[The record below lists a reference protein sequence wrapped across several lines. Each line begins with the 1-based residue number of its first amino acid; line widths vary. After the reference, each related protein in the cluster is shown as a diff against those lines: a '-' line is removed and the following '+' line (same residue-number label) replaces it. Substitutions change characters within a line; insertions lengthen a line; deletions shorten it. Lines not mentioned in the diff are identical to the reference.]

1 MEDARAGASMAS
13 RAGFVRLPRRSRTDP
28 GARGRADHQVEGKH
42 VHKRKLVSNF
52 APVLGL
58 IALLGGCASPGG
70 GGGSSRG
77 STNVITQAQIS
88 ELESLDVYAIVQ
100 RLQPRWLQVRGMSSA
115 QGQAQIA
122 VIVDS
127 VRQQGSIEL
136 LRSMRGLDVRE
147 LRYLNAR
154 DATTRYGTDMTAGA
168 IEVFTRR

>member
-1 MEDARAGASMAS
+1 M
-13 RAGFVRLPRRSRTDP
+13 
-28 GARGRADHQVEGKH
+28 
-42 VHKRKLVSNF
+42 HKRKPVSIL
-52 APVLGL
+52 APVLAL
-58 IALLGGCASPGG
+58 AALLGGCASGG
-70 GGGSSRG
+70 GGASSG
-77 STNVITQAQIS
+77 GGGPNVITQEQIS
-88 ELESLDVYAIVQ
+88 DLESLDVFAIVQ
-100 RLQPRWLQVRGMSSA
+100 RLRPRWLQVRGMSSA